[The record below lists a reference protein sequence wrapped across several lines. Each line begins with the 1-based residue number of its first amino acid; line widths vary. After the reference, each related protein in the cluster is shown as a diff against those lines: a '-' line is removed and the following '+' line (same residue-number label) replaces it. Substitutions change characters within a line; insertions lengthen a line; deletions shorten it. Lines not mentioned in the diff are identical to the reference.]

1 MCSLSSNVP
10 LLSIVIPTKNRYE
23 TLFPTLEAILGNI
36 SDGRLEIVVQD
47 NSDDP
52 SLANAYFSDRPDPR
66 IRYSYMAGLLSI
78 VDNTEAALARA
89 NGEYVTFI
97 GDDDFVSPQILEFV
111 QDFSERGIVAAIY
124 PPAYYWWKSVK
135 FSDLSRFHQ
144 PGAFWYPLE
153 VSASEC
159 TIATAQELVNVLEQG
174 AVSLFDLPRVYHGI
188 VHRSVL
194 HGIKAKSGRFV
205 NGASPDMAL
214 AVAVSLVIE
223 SHVKVNTPLTVYGAS
238 KNSGGGWTASKTHF
252 GKISEQSHLPQWTKD
267 HWNENLPPIWSEHT
281 IYPQTAMEVMSALGQ
296 TGSLNFAAFYAS
308 MMINE
313 PHLRGFVMPFAARF
327 LRRHP
332 QRLILFLMIATKKMF
347 GRLRRAFRSRVSGL
361 PFKLS
366 FFDSPDDCMRHMFRG
381 ASSSQE

>member
-1 MCSLSSNVP
+1 MHPSSSNVP

-36 SDGRLEIVVQD
+36 NDSRIEVVVQD

-52 SLANAYFSDRPDPR
+52 ALASLYFSAHPDTR
-66 IRYSYMAGLLSI
+66 IRYSHKSGLLSI
-78 VDNTEAALARA
+78 VENTEAALARA
-89 NGEYVTFI
+89 SGEYVTFI
-97 GDDDFVSPQILEFV
+97 GDDDFVSPEIVEFV
-111 QDFSERGIVAAIY
+111 QDFSDRGIVAVIY

-135 FSDLSRFHQ
+135 FSVPTRFHQ
-144 PGAFWYPLE
+144 PGAFWYPL
-153 VSASEC
+153 SASRGEY
-159 TIATAQELVNVLEQG
+159 TIATAQELSHVLEQG
-174 AVSLFDLPRVYHGI
+174 AVSLFDMPRVYHGI

-194 HGIKAKSGRFV
+194 HSIKAKSGRFV

-214 AVAVSLVIE
+214 AVAASLVID
-223 SHVKVNTPLTVYGAS
+223 SHVKLNMPLTVYGAS

-296 TGSLNFAAFYAS
+296 TSALNFPAFYAS

-313 PHLRGFVMPFAARF
+313 PHLRGFVMPFAVRF

-332 QRLILFLMIATKKMF
+332 QHLFLFLAISTKKVL
-347 GRLRRAFRSRVSGL
+347 GRMLRYFRSRVSGL

-366 FFDSPDDCMRHMFRG
+366 FFDSPDECMKHMFRG